1 MTQRRV
7 AGAVAVVTLAVV
19 AACGVPTQDEARTVA
34 RDDVPFELLERGT
47 TTSPAPP
54 LLPRPDEVVEV
65 CFLDEDGVLTPL
77 LTRPPGDQTL
87 PSIVAVLAE
96 PPAANDFGVPLTT
109 AVSEPELLEV
119 TRERGLVVVDLDSSF
134 TTMAADDELAAI
146 AQLVCTLTAQPG
158 VGQIRFSLDG
168 TPIEVPRGDGSLTA
182 EPVVR
187 SDYATLLAG

>member
-47 TTSPAPP
+47 TTSSAPP

-65 CFLDEDGVLTPL
+65 CFLDDDGVLTPI

-87 PSIVAVLAE
+87 PATVAVLAE
-96 PPAANDFGVPLTT
+96 PPAANVFGVPLTT

-134 TTMAADDELAAI
+134 TTMAADDQLAAI